1 MSQMTSLR
9 EKVNQREEVIRALA
23 DSDARC
29 AKYAKAL
36 LDLADGSGGGD

>member
-1 MSQMTSLR
+1 MSKMSSLR

-29 AKYAKAL
+29 AKYARAL
-36 LDLADGSGGGD
+36 MDIADDSGGGD